1 MTRVPLRHADHK
13 TALMLRNGRVLSD
26 VMRDIATGRATLPR
40 MMQHYR
46 ACRHLLDYLAG
57 VRARAERGGDPAR
70 AARLDRAIARLA
82 P

>member
-1 MTRVPLRHADHK
+1 
-13 TALMLRNGRVLSD
+13 
-26 VMRDIATGRATLPR
+26 MRDIATGRATLPR

-46 ACRHLLDYLAG
+46 ACRHLPDYLAG